1 MPTPTLFITF
11 SFLLKAVEGIG
22 LTMFETGSLTLLTQ
36 LYLERKGTFG
46 VRILGINF
54 RYFYSTTV
62 ILTNTL

>member
-22 LTMFETGSLTLLTQ
+22 LTMFATGSLTLLTQ

-46 VRILGINF
+46 VRILAINF
-54 RYFYSTTV
+54 HYRYSDNCHLTT
-62 ILTNTL
+62 TL